1 MSDKPR
7 KKLPLTVADLFVEDI
22 LELSDEE
29 LMKEAQEEYDDIAS
43 EISKTRNIINS
54 AVMQSRKSRLTTAKE
69 QLEIKKNVTNKNN
82 ISTLNINDKRALIN
96 RAKESVDSLT
106 LAARNEDE
114 MSESDIDGVLQD
126 LIELEVIDENGNI
139 K

>member
-114 MSESDIDGVLQD
+114 MSETDIDGVLQD